1 MRNEE
6 HALFTYRYMY
16 YINKSN
22 GHSRQKCYTHYSPR
36 VTVTDELH
44 KYWERLGF
52 FVCFFFLW
60 DIGTTLLTAS
70 LNNGGNQQ
78 MKPKS
83 CAQKNKNKTKVSH
96 TSFFISKD
104 QNQIIQIFNYTF
116 QQKCKLIKRG
126 DNCELT
132 LSEVLCSWPQTD
144 FSFFVSV
151 CS

>member
-1 MRNEE
+1 MVIQGKNVTHIIHQELRLLMNYTNTGKGWVF
-6 HALFTYRYMY
+6 LF
-16 YINKSN
+16 
-22 GHSRQKCYTHYSPR
+22 
-36 VTVTDELH
+36 VF
-44 KYWERLGF
+44 F
-52 FVCFFFLW
+52 FVRYW
-60 DIGTTLLTAS
+60 DNTTYGKLKQWRQPANETKV
-70 LNNGGNQQ
+70 
-78 MKPKS
+78 MCTKKI
-83 CAQKNKNKTKVSH
+83 NKTKVSH

-132 LSEVLCSWPQTD
+132 LSEVLCSWRLTD

>member
-1 MRNEE
+1 ML
-6 HALFTYRYMY
+6 HTLFT
-16 YINKSN
+16 KSY
-22 GHSRQKCYTHYSPR
+22 G
-36 VTVTDELH
+36 
-44 KYWERLGF
+44 YWWTTQILGEVGF
-52 FVCFFFLW
+52 FCLVFFFCEILGQHYLRQAKTMEATSKW
-60 DIGTTLLTAS
+60 
-70 LNNGGNQQ
+70 NQSHVHKKKKI
-78 MKPKS
+78 KP
-83 CAQKNKNKTKVSH
+83 KVSH

-132 LSEVLCSWPQTD
+132 LSEVLCSWRQTD

>member
-1 MRNEE
+1 MVIQGKM
-6 HALFTYRYMY
+6 LLY
-16 YINKSN
+16 
-22 GHSRQKCYTHYSPR
+22 
-36 VTVTDELH
+36 
-44 KYWERLGF
+44 
-52 FVCFFFLW
+52 
-60 DIGTTLLTAS
+60 TLLTKSYGYWWTTVTGKGFFFSVWYWDTTTYGKLKQWRQPA
-70 LNNGGNQQ
+70 NETKV
-78 MKPKS
+78 MCTKKKKYIKP
-83 CAQKNKNKTKVSH
+83 KVSH

-132 LSEVLCSWPQTD
+132 LSEVLCSWRQTD

>member
-1 MRNEE
+1 MVIQGKM
-6 HALFTYRYMY
+6 LLY
-16 YINKSN
+16 
-22 GHSRQKCYTHYSPR
+22 
-36 VTVTDELH
+36 
-44 KYWERLGF
+44 
-52 FVCFFFLW
+52 
-60 DIGTTLLTAS
+60 TLLTKSYGYWWTTQLLEKGFFFVWYWDTTTYGKLKQWRQPA
-70 LNNGGNQQ
+70 NETKV
-78 MKPKS
+78 MCTKKKKYIKP
-83 CAQKNKNKTKVSH
+83 KVSH

-132 LSEVLCSWPQTD
+132 LSEVLCSWRQTD

>member
-1 MRNEE
+1 MVIQGKNVTHIIHQELRLLMNYTNTGKGWVF
-6 HALFTYRYMY
+6 LF
-16 YINKSN
+16 
-22 GHSRQKCYTHYSPR
+22 
-36 VTVTDELH
+36 
-44 KYWERLGF
+44 GF
-52 FVCFFFLW
+52 FFFVRYW
-60 DIGTTLLTAS
+60 DNTTYGKLKQWRQPANETKV
-70 LNNGGNQQ
+70 
-78 MKPKS
+78 MCKKKKIKP
-83 CAQKNKNKTKVSH
+83 KVSH

>member
-1 MRNEE
+1 MVIQGKNVTHIIHQELRLLMNYTNTGKGWVF
-6 HALFTYRYMY
+6 LF
-16 YINKSN
+16 
-22 GHSRQKCYTHYSPR
+22 
-36 VTVTDELH
+36 
-44 KYWERLGF
+44 GF
-52 FVCFFFLW
+52 FFFSEILGQHYLRQAKTMEATSKW
-60 DIGTTLLTAS
+60 
-70 LNNGGNQQ
+70 NQSHVQ
-78 MKPKS
+78 KKKIKP
-83 CAQKNKNKTKVSH
+83 KVSH

-132 LSEVLCSWPQTD
+132 LSEVLCSWRQTD

>member
-22 GHSRQKCYTHYSPR
+22 GHSRQKCYRHYSPR

-52 FVCFFFLW
+52 FVWFFFVVRYW
-60 DIGTTLLTAS
+60 DNTTYGKLKQWRQPANETKV
-70 LNNGGNQQ
+70 
-78 MKPKS
+78 MCKKKKIKP
-83 CAQKNKNKTKVSH
+83 KVSH

-132 LSEVLCSWPQTD
+132 LSEVLCS
-144 FSFFVSV
+144 
-151 CS
+151 

>member
-1 MRNEE
+1 MVIQGKM
-6 HALFTYRYMY
+6 LLY
-16 YINKSN
+16 
-22 GHSRQKCYTHYSPR
+22 
-36 VTVTDELH
+36 
-44 KYWERLGF
+44 
-52 FVCFFFLW
+52 
-60 DIGTTLLTAS
+60 TLLTKSYGYWWTTVTGKGFFFFRVILGHHYLRQAKTMEATS
-70 LNNGGNQQ
+70 KWNQSHVHKKKKYI
-78 MKPKS
+78 KP
-83 CAQKNKNKTKVSH
+83 KVSH

>member
-1 MRNEE
+1 MVIQGKNVTHIIHQELRLLMN
-6 HALFTYRYMY
+6 
-16 YINKSN
+16 
-22 GHSRQKCYTHYSPR
+22 YTNTGKGW
-36 VTVTDELH
+36 VFLLVF
-44 KYWERLGF
+44 F
-52 FVCFFFLW
+52 FVRYW
-60 DIGTTLLTAS
+60 DNTTYGKLKQWRQPANETKVKCKKKKI
-70 LNNGGNQQ
+70 
-78 MKPKS
+78 KP
-83 CAQKNKNKTKVSH
+83 KVSH